1 MLRLWAVAQRIGSV
15 MTDQSAKIEIEVP
28 PSDYTGPSIIFWTL
42 HKAGSRYFYSV
53 IKKLARSAGAPMLNI
68 AAEYFQ
74 AGEKVELT
82 PEGDPTKISVGRVL
96 RRAAVFG
103 ARQLQSE
110 DPSARTDERVVEVV
124 VSADDTPFLIG
135 QRVLVKFMKP
145 GQKAGVARPV
155 AAGVGPERT

>member
-53 IKKLARSAGAPMLNI
+53 VKKLARSAGAPMLNI

-82 PEGDPTKISVGRVL
+82 PEWMNQVVDHTGLPAKPAMVKALADAHVADVQEEEVTKHRRQIRPGDHKRKLEQSTIDELNALYGDIIEL
-96 RRAAVFG
+96 FG
-103 ARQLQSE
+103 YE
-110 DPSARTDERVVEVV
+110 
-124 VSADDTPFLIG
+124 
-135 QRVLVKFMKP
+135 K
-145 GQKAGVARPV
+145 
-155 AAGVGPERT
+155 